1 MNKTPIEYLDYTWN
15 PIAMRCDRCSPG
27 CLNCWHLRT
36 ADRLCKNPSLPEAER
51 LALAGKGP
59 FILRE
64 RELSAPLRLK
74 KPSVIGVQFMGD
86 LFHEGVPW
94 NFIYDAYKMMAQCD
108 FLKKGHTFLIL
119 TKRPDVML
127 KNVENIAFHSDRNG
141 IRFQNIYHGLTVCN
155 QDEWNRLG
163 PIFMQVPGKKFLSH
177 EPALGQINYGPHLK
191 EIACLISGG
200 ETGPGARPTHPDV
213 FRSDRDQCAAAGVP
227 YFHKQNGEWLH
238 ESQTDFSQSPFDAL
252 SSRNAMYHVWPDGS
266 RTYRVLKAKAGRLL
280 DGREWNDLPWVSN
293 G

>member
-1 MNKTPIEYLDYTWN
+1 MNKTGIEYLGYTWN
-15 PIAMRCDRCSPG
+15 PIAMRCSPCSPG
-27 CLNCWHLRT
+27 CLICWHLRT
-36 ADRLCKNPSLPEAER
+36 ADRLCKNPSLPENER
-51 LALAGKGP
+51 AALAGTGP

-64 RELSAPLRLK
+64 RELSAPFRLK
-74 KPSVIGVQFMGD
+74 KPAVIGVQFMGD
-86 LFHEGVPW
+86 LFHENVPED
-94 NFIYDAYKMMAQCD
+94 FIADVYSVMIGCD
-108 FLKKGHTFLIL
+108 RHTYLVL
-119 TKRPDVML
+119 TKRPAEML
-127 KNVENIAFHSDRNG
+127 QYHKRWTLPGYVNPNH
-141 IRFQNIYHGLTVCN
+141 IYHGFSVCN